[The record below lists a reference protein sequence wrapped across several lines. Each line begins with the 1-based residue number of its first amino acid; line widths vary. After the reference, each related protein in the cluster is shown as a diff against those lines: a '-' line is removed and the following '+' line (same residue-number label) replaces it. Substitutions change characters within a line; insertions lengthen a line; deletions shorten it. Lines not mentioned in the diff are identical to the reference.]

1 MLVQLAIIPF
11 GAKGESPTRRCGMD
25 GYNPP
30 ELPWGPAAAAADVAQ
45 GLRQKREQRRGWL
58 EQRGGS
64 AQEAELAQSLE
75 QQAYPPPPPAP
86 PNFWACQGA
95 MAQACSYAAYF
106 RTKDEPPAQQQACLQ
121 CATNPKVMPFLLS
134 RGSLLVPL
142 PAVSWPWVP
151 AWGSLEPPRQD
162 GENAQKTRKN
172 GAKMGEIRPKRCE
185 GRELTKDQLGSTTR
199 AASSPDRPAAPSST
213 MACWLSDTEAA
224 TG

>member
-45 GLRQKREQRRGWL
+45 GLRQKREQRWRWL

-75 QQAYPPPPPAP
+75 QQAEQRSAEVEGWAAGAPPYPPPPPAP

-121 CATNPKVMPFLLS
+121 CATNPQVIPTPSHLLDRISPIFAPFFLVFCAFSPS
-134 RGSLLVPL
+134 RRGGSNEPKTGIQGHETVSRAPKHRL
-142 PAVSWPWVP
+142 AV
-151 AWGSLEPPRQD
+151 
-162 GENAQKTRKN
+162 
-172 GAKMGEIRPKRCE
+172 
-185 GRELTKDQLGSTTR
+185 
-199 AASSPDRPAAPSST
+199 
-213 MACWLSDTEAA
+213 
-224 TG
+224 